1 MRRLWL
7 DLAIAGAP
15 AGSLVF
21 ELGAAEMLPRS
32 IANVAALAAGT
43 CTLLDSRLSY
53 VGCAFEHGPSYIAG
67 PQYRWA
73 HVLKGRG
80 KPAVSPARDEP
91 AALAACKRS
100 FYGGTYYGMRIE
112 DSPTAQTFLTVPV
125 TGPGAAT
132 SRLAIVR
139 VGESPPAWRER
150 LLLSS
155 AVIGALVAGDEV
167 VDAMSRSASA
177 PVVASAGVADDA
189 AASIAQPFRASP
201 RARPPRARS
210 ARMMV
215 SGGSAV
221 EPSELASLAAGGATV
236 CDVRLAGEFRL
247 DGHIDGAVCVPA
259 VAWEH
264 GFYTPSVEFV
274 AEIAEMLDEIGAR
287 AAGSELVLCCA
298 DGKVSGPAC
307 ARLAEAG
314 IRARWLRGG
323 LRAWEEEG
331 GELTVDE
338 DGEGALVGA
347 WV

>member
-7 DLAIAGAP
+7 DLALAGAP

-43 CTLLDSRLSY
+43 RTSLDSRLSY

-91 AALAACKRS
+91 AALAACKRC

-112 DSPTAQTFLTVPV
+112 DLPMAQTFLTVPV

-155 AVIGALVAGDEV
+155 AVIGVLVEGDEV

-221 EPSELASLAAGGATV
+221 EPSELASLTAGGATV

-264 GFYTPSVEFV
+264 GFYTPSVEFE

>member
-15 AGSLVF
+15 AGSMVF

-32 IANVAALAAGT
+32 VANVEALAAGA
-43 CTLLDSRLSY
+43 CTSLDSRLSY
-53 VGCAFEHGPSYIAG
+53 VGCAFMHGPSYIAG

-80 KPAVSPARDEP
+80 KPAISPARDEP

-155 AVIGALVAGDEV
+155 AVIGALVEGDEV
-167 VDAMSRSASA
+167 VDAMSRAASA
-177 PVVASAGVADDA
+177 PVVASAGVADGA
-189 AASIAQPFRASP
+189 AAQPLRASP
-201 RARPPRARS
+201 RARPPRACS
-210 ARMMV
+210 ARMMA
-215 SGGSAV
+215 SGGSTV
-221 EPSELASLAAGGATV
+221 EPSELASLTAGGATV

-264 GFYTPSVEFV
+264 GFYTPSVGFE
-274 AEIAEMLDEIGAR
+274 AEVAEMLDEIGAR
-287 AAGSELVLCCA
+287 GDGSELVLCCA

-307 ARLAEAG
+307 DRLAEAG

-323 LRAWEEEG
+323 LRAWEAEG